1 MSRRDQAPRAGA
13 VSTTTDTP
21 KSFCNALEMERATTS
36 DALPAEA
43 PDTKRMG
50 LLGNPT
56 LGAVCAHAAGKKVV
70 TAMAVV
76 NAVTEIAK

>member
-1 MSRRDQAPRAGA
+1 
-13 VSTTTDTP
+13 
-21 KSFCNALEMERATTS
+21 MERATTS

-56 LGAVCAHAAGKKVV
+56 LGAVCAHAAGMKAV

-76 NAVTEIAK
+76 SAVAEIAK